1 MLDVICNEIHNY
13 FTSDDDMWIGDFSVV
28 NGAITPPFD
37 IQKNQYFRIVG
48 SVFNDGV
55 YKYTDDLRLTDE
67 NEFHGAVW
75 LMKVP
80 KAFLDLVAEI
90 EAWQAK
96 YGGIDSPAMSPYT
109 SESFNNYSYSKGA
122 NVSTGS
128 GSSGGSTWQTV
139 FAARLNPYRRIRT
152 V

>member
-37 IQKNQYFRIVG
+37 IQENQYFRIVG

-55 YKYTDDLRLTDE
+55 YKYTDDLRLIDE

-122 NVSTGS
+122 SVSTGS